1 MPTAVQPIPDG
12 FHAATP
18 YLTVRD
24 AAQALAFYKAA
35 FGAVETMRIEAG
47 GRIGHAELR
56 IGEAPIMLAE
66 EFPEMDVKSPLA
78 YGGSPVTVHLYVAD
92 VDAFSARAVA
102 AGLKIV
108 RPVEDQFYGDRGGKF
123 VDPFGHLWW
132 FASRREQLSNDE
144 IQQRARA
151 AFGG

>member
-1 MPTAVQPIPDG
+1 
-12 FHAATP
+12 
-18 YLTVRD
+18 
-24 AAQALAFYKAA
+24 
-35 FGAVETMRIEAG
+35 
-47 GRIGHAELR
+47 
-56 IGEAPIMLAE
+56 MLAE
-66 EFPEMDVKSPLA
+66 EFPETDVKSPLA